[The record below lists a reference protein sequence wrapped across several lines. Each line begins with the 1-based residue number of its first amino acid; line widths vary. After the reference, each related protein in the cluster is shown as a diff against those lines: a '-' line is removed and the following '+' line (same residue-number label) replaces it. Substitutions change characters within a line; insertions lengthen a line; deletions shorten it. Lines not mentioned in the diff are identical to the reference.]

1 MGLERYEKRSID
13 MKIRDILKD
22 NSPHVSFEVFPP
34 KTDAGYEGVLSLIHI
49 LPESP
54 ADRDGGRKRADRR
67 IRRACAGICV
77 QEGSGRESTDAGFAG

>member
-34 KTDAGYEGVLSLIHI
+34 KTDAGYEGVRAATEKIAALRPLHK
-49 LPESP
+49 
-54 ADRDGGRKRADRR
+54 RDLW
-67 IRRACAGICV
+67 
-77 QEGSGRESTDAGFAG
+77 SGRRHQQKYG